1 LRTHDEELRRRIA
14 ALPGVQSAVLNHG
27 LPMQTATMALVVEG
41 AGAAAHSGVLERS
54 AAAIWAGPGYFA
66 LLGIP
71 ILYGHAFDAGDRA
84 DMPRVA
90 VVSESMATR
99 QFGAVNAVGRRF
111 RLEHDATYWIELVGV
126 ARDTGT
132 ADLLDDLLDPTPQ
145 LFYRSF
151 TQWNV
156 RQRRCWHGRR

>member
-1 LRTHDEELRRRIA
+1 
-14 ALPGVQSAVLNHG
+14 
-27 LPMQTATMALVVEG
+27 MQTATMALVVEG

-132 ADLLDDLLDPTPQ
+132 ADLLAISATRR
-145 LFYRSF
+145 RSCSIDRSPSGMYGNDGAG
-151 TQWNV
+151 TDGAECC
-156 RQRRCWHGRR
+156 RSRRRDAARAARGERHARPFR